1 MCMKIGL
8 YKVSVVSF
16 SSFVFFSQTRCIPFY
31 YRRIVDLN
39 GLRGM
44 TSIRVVL
51 PLPRGVV
58 DLRFPL
64 S

>member
-8 YKVSVVSF
+8 YKVSVVLF
-16 SSFVFFSQTRCIPFY
+16 SSFVFLLRLAAFLSITGVL
-31 YRRIVDLN
+31 VDLN